1 MAKST
6 KEEPPMSEIRTLRK
20 ILADNMKTLRIR
32 ENISQEDFAALCDLH
47 RTYISDIERCTR
59 NVSIDNIE
67 KIAAALHITAS
78 ELLQEDLSC

>member
-1 MAKST
+1 
-6 KEEPPMSEIRTLRK
+6 MSEIRTLRK

-32 ENISQEDFAALCDLH
+32 ENISQEDFAALCDLY
-47 RTYISDIERCTR
+47 RTYLSGIERCTR
-59 NVSIDNIE
+59 SVSIEYIE